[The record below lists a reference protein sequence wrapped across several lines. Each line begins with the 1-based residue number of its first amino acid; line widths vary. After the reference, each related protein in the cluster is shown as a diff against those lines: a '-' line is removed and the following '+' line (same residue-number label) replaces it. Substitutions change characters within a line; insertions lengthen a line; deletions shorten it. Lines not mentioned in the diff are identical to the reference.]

1 MPVDFCRHLGGK
13 NSEKCVSLVIA
24 LKYALLVGQSSY
36 GHFLKLTDQFY
47 LNDDDDDDDDDDFI
61 GMTANRLD

>member
-1 MPVDFCRHLGGK
+1 M
-13 NSEKCVSLVIA
+13 SLVIA

-47 LNDDDDDDDDDDFI
+47 LNNAI
-61 GMTANRLD
+61 KLHHLTQ